1 MPDGPAPFSGPS
13 PRPMSEGNV
22 SSTLP
27 DTDTRI
33 LDLLPQAVVVLDDSG
48 GAVAWNDAA
57 LRFVGRDDDAM
68 AGAAPPFIGPDAV
81 FNEHGGPVPPLGAG
95 GRAALSALG
104 EQRLTQR
111 RVRGD
116 GSELW
121 TETSFSAHPGGG
133 LVCTMTDVTARV
145 KVATGAAAERDLE
158 RRALDGVDALVVVL
172 DTGGHVLRMNRRARE
187 VLVMGE
193 HEVGGKDFFATA
205 ITEDD
210 QANGRLAFWRRLSGM
225 DEGAAF
231 DAAVRTR
238 TGEDKPV
245 RWRLVPVLDADGT
258 ASAAVCTGEEAGVQ
272 AEGSPS
278 VVLYD
283 ELTGLPTRDLFD
295 AQLGTAIARA
305 RRNET
310 GLALLLFE
318 LDGFTTLQD
327 TVGDEASRRVLRE
340 VAERLRQ
347 VTRANDMV
355 ARLGGDQFAVLL
367 TDLDTPRDDAG
378 TVATRMAAA
387 TLMEPFGV
395 LGSEIDLSASV
406 GASLFPTDAYNV
418 DDLLAHA
425 GVALAEAK
433 RRRNRTTDVEE

>member
-1 MPDGPAPFSGPS
+1 MPVTD
-13 PRPMSEGNV
+13 
-22 SSTLP
+22 SS
-27 DTDTRI
+27 I
-33 LDLLPQAVVVLDDSG
+33 LDLLPQGVVVLDADG
-48 GAVAWNDAA
+48 RAVSWNAAA
-57 LRFVGRDDDAM
+57 LRMVGRDADAM
-68 AGAAPPFIGPDAV
+68 AGAQPPFIGPDAV
-81 FNEHGGPVPPLGAG
+81 FNEHGGPVPALGAG
-95 GRAALSALG
+95 GIAALSALG

-116 GSELW
+116 GSEVW
-121 TETSFSAHPGGG
+121 TETGFRAHPGGG
-133 LVCTMTDVTARV
+133 LVCTLVDVTGRV
-145 KVATGAAAERDLE
+145 KATARATTERDIE

-172 DTGGHVLRMNRRARE
+172 DTGGHVIRMNRRARE
-187 VLVMGE
+187 VLAMGE
-193 HEVGGKDFFATA
+193 HEVTDKDFFATA
-205 ITEDD
+205 IVDDD

-238 TGEDKPV
+238 GGDERPV
-245 RWRLVPVLDADGT
+245 RWHLVPILDPDGT
-258 ASAAVCTGEEAGVQ
+258 ASAAVCTGVELGEHP
-272 AEGSPS
+272 EGLPS
-278 VVLYD
+278 AAFYD
-283 ELTGLPTRDLFD
+283 ELTGLPTRELFD

-305 RRNET
+305 RRNES

-327 TVGDEASRRVLRE
+327 TVGGEASRRVLRD

-347 VTRANDMV
+347 VTRANDLL

-406 GASLFPTDAYNV
+406 GASLFPTDAHSV

>member
-1 MPDGPAPFSGPS
+1 MPSTD
-13 PRPMSEGNV
+13 
-22 SSTLP
+22 SS
-27 DTDTRI
+27 I
-33 LDLLPQAVVVLDDSG
+33 LDLLPQGVVVLDADG
-48 GAVAWNDAA
+48 RAVRWNDAA
-57 LRFVGRDDDAM
+57 LRMVGRDADAM
-68 AGAAPPFIGPDAV
+68 AGAQPPFIGPDAV

-95 GRAALSALG
+95 GIAALSALG

-116 GSELW
+116 GSEVW
-121 TETSFSAHPGGG
+121 TETGFRANPDGG
-133 LVCTMTDVTARV
+133 LVCTLIDVTARV
-145 KVATGAAAERDLE
+145 KAATRAVTERDIE

-172 DTGGHVLRMNRRARE
+172 DTAGHVIRLNRRARE
-187 VLVMGE
+187 TLAMGE
-193 HEVGGKDFFATA
+193 HEVAEKDFFATA

-210 QANGRLAFWRRLSGM
+210 QANGRLSFWRRLSGM
-225 DEGAAF
+225 DEGASF

-238 TGEDKPV
+238 SGEDKPV
-245 RWRLVPVLDADGT
+245 RWRLVPVLDPDGT
-258 ASAAVCTGEEAGVQ
+258 ASAAVCTGEILAT
-272 AEGSPS
+272 APEGTPS
-278 VVLYD
+278 TALYA

-305 RRNET
+305 RRNES

-327 TVGDEASRRVLRE
+327 TVGAEASRRVLRD

-387 TLMEPFGV
+387 TLMEPFSV

-406 GASLFPTDAYNV
+406 GASLFPTDAYSV

-433 RRRNRTTDVEE
+433 RRRDRTTTDDAE

>member
-1 MPDGPAPFSGPS
+1 MPA
-13 PRPMSEGNV
+13 
-22 SSTLP
+22 
-27 DTDTRI
+27 TDSAI
-33 LDLLPQAVVVLDDSG
+33 LDLLPQAVVVLDADG
-48 GAVAWNDAA
+48 RAVRWNQAA
-57 LRFVGRDDDAM
+57 LRLVGRDADAM
-68 AGAAPPFIGPDAV
+68 AGAQPPFIGPDAV

-95 GRAALSALG
+95 GIAALSALG

-116 GSELW
+116 GHEVW
-121 TETSFSAHPGGG
+121 TETGFRANPDGG
-133 LVCTMTDVTARV
+133 LVCTMVDVTARV
-145 KVATGAAAERDLE
+145 KAATRATTERDIE

-172 DTGGHVLRMNRRARE
+172 DTGGRVIRLNRRARE
-187 VLVMGE
+187 VLAMAE
-193 HEVGGKDFFATA
+193 NELADKDFFATA

-225 DEGAAF
+225 DDGASF

-238 TGEDKPV
+238 AGEDKPV
-245 RWRLVPVLDADGT
+245 RWRLVPVLDPDGT
-258 ASAAVCTGEEAGVQ
+258 ASAAVCTGDLLTPRP
-272 AEGSPS
+272 EGAPS
-278 VVLYD
+278 TALYD

-305 RRNET
+305 RRNES

-327 TVGDEASRRVLRE
+327 TVGGEASRRVLRD

-367 TDLDTPRDDAG
+367 TDLDTPREDAG

-433 RRRNRTTDVEE
+433 RRRDRTTESEPEE